1 MTLRVN
7 HCGGVHLEEDR
18 YFSDTVRCLE
28 WFVCGGIRQRTDLFV
43 IDGKEG
49 CAAARLAQRRTT
61 TMKKTIAR

>member
-7 HCGGVHLEEDR
+7 HCGEVLLEEDR
-18 YFSDTVRCLE
+18 YFGETVRCLE
-28 WFVCGGIRQRTDLFV
+28 WFVSDGIRQKTDLFV

-49 CAAARLAQRRTT
+49 CAAQRLPQRRTT